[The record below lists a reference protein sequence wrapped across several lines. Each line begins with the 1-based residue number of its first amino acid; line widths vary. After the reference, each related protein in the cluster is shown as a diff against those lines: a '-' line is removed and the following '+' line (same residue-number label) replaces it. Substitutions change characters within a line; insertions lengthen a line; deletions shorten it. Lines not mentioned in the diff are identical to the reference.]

1 MNDFYRCEKILI
13 KLSNQLLSISARI
26 LLGDYKEVQGI
37 KILTD
42 FILCNIT
49 LKFELFRSIKN
60 IHGCDTEYV
69 ETTKCVLIL
78 AQLMC

>member
-1 MNDFYRCEKILI
+1 M
-13 KLSNQLLSISARI
+13 LSISARI

-42 FILCNIT
+42 FILYDIT
-49 LKFELFRSIKN
+49 LKFELLKSFKN
-60 IHGCDTEYV
+60 VRGFDAEYV
-69 ETTKCVLIL
+69 ENTKCVLIL

>member
-1 MNDFYRCEKILI
+1 M
-13 KLSNQLLSISARI
+13 LSISARI

-37 KILTD
+37 EILTD

-49 LKFELFRSIKN
+49 LKFELFKSFKN
-60 IHGCDTEYV
+60 IRGCDAEYV

-78 AQLMC
+78 AQLMY

>member
-1 MNDFYRCEKILI
+1 M
-13 KLSNQLLSISARI
+13 LSISARI

-49 LKFELFRSIKN
+49 LKFELFKSFKN
-60 IHGCDTEYV
+60 IHIRGCDAEYV

-78 AQLMC
+78 AQLMY